1 MEGFIFRLGIV
12 FDFYRFRGSGPVSV
26 RQSSAAVRDPT
37 RPLPFHPKDLTDVK
51 LFSGTP
57 LSQFA
62 SPPAADVKP
71 ALASPAVSAKLRA
84 TPLEGPSRG
93 IAKPAKPAALPRKAK
108 PAVMVPQSPP
118 SETRMVPIPRLA
130 AGGRWRVEAMRSYSE
145 PLLLW
150 FTRGQG
156 RITVG
161 GVTRGYGAHNAI
173 FVPAGVMH
181 GFEVGAQ
188 CYGTALF
195 FGQQTTVTLPS
206 SPQHL
211 RIRDTGPQAELTMIL
226 DSIQRE
232 IESDRPA
239 HDRAARHHLG
249 LLGVWLER
257 QVDLAQGD
265 AAKPLAAQR
274 LARRYADLLER
285 DFRSGQGVGDFARA
299 LGVTP
304 THLSRVCNQTC
315 GRAASD
321 LLHDR
326 VIFEARR
333 LLSETRLPVGQV
345 SQSLG
350 FTSPAYF
357 TRAFQARTGKTPSA
371 FRKGG

>member
-1 MEGFIFRLGIV
+1 
-12 FDFYRFRGSGPVSV
+12 
-26 RQSSAAVRDPT
+26 
-37 RPLPFHPKDLTDVK
+37 VK

-62 SPPAADVKP
+62 SPPDAGAAP
-71 ALASPAVSAKLRA
+71 ESPTAAVTAKLRA
-84 TPLEGPSRG
+84 KSADAPKTTARPPSK
-93 IAKPAKPAALPRKAK
+93 APRKSK
-108 PAVMVPQSPP
+108 PFLAIPQSPP
-118 SETRMVPIPRLA
+118 AELRMVPIPRLA
-130 AGGRWRVEAMRSYSE
+130 AGGRWRVEAMRSLSE
-145 PLLLW
+145 PMLLW

-181 GFEVGAQ
+181 GFEVGPQ
-188 CYGTALF
+188 CFGVALF
-195 FGQQTTVTLPS
+195 FGHQSTVTLPAA
-206 SPQHL
+206 PQHL
-211 RIRDTGPQAELTMIL
+211 RIRDAAPQAELTMLL

-232 IESDRPA
+232 VESSRAA

-257 QVDLAQGD
+257 QVEAAQGD

-315 GRAASD
+315 GRSASD

-326 VIFEARR
+326 VIFEARK
-333 LLSETRLPVGQV
+333 LLAETRLPIGQV
-345 SQSLG
+345 SESLG

-357 TRAFQARTGKTPSA
+357 TRAFQLRTGKTPSA